1 MGFMTHPTDASGFD
15 RRTVLTTAAG
25 GLAVGLAGCMGGDSA
40 DRPAAV
46 ALDEGQ
52 TCDQC
57 GMVIQEH
64 PGPTG
69 QVFFE
74 DHLADRDGPA
84 WFCSGT
90 CTYTYR
96 SDRVAEDATP
106 IVTYLTDYSNVDYSV
121 DDQPAITA
129 HLAAEDYAVESALSV
144 VAGSEVIG
152 AMGPDLIP
160 FSDGADADAFAEE
173 YGGEVLPA
181 SDVDRELVD
190 SIKS

>member
-1 MGFMTHPTDASGFD
+1 MVVPSETETGID
-15 RRTVLTTAAG
+15 RRTVLTAVGG
-25 GLAVGLAGCMGGDSA
+25 GLAVGLAGCAGSTD
-40 DRPAAV
+40 DLPAAV
-46 ALDEGQ
+46 ALNEGQ
-52 TCDQC
+52 SCDQC
-57 GMVIQEH
+57 GMVIEEH

-106 IVTYLTDYSNVDYSV
+106 IVTYLTDYSEVDYTV
-121 DDQPAITA
+121 DDQPAISA
-129 HLAAEDYAVESALSV
+129 HLAAEDYEVEAELSV
-144 VAGSEVIG
+144 VANSEVIG

-160 FSDGADADAFAEE
+160 FSDEADAESFAEE

-181 SDVDRELVD
+181 TDVDRELVD

>member
-1 MGFMTHPTDASGFD
+1 MTGPTDEAGID
-15 RRTVLTTAAG
+15 RRTMLTTAAG
-25 GLAVGLAGCMGGDSA
+25 GLAVGLAGCMGGNGA

-57 GMVIQEH
+57 GMVIEEH

-74 DHLADRDGPA
+74 DHLSDRDGPA

-96 SDRVAEDATP
+96 SDQEAEGATP
-106 IVTYLTDYSNVDYSV
+106 IVTYLTDYSAVDYSIEG
-121 DDQPAITA
+121 DQPAITA
-129 HLAAEDYAVESALSV
+129 HLAAEDYVVESALSV

-160 FSDGADADAFAEE
+160 FSDTADADAFAEE

-181 SDVDRELVD
+181 TDVDRELVD

>member
-1 MGFMTHPTDASGFD
+1 MVVPSETETGID
-15 RRTVLTTAAG
+15 RRTVLTAVGG
-25 GLAVGLAGCMGGDSA
+25 GLAVGLAGCAGSTD
-40 DRPAAV
+40 DLPAAV
-46 ALDEGQ
+46 ALNEGQ
-52 TCDQC
+52 SCDQC
-57 GMVIQEH
+57 GMVIEEH

-74 DHLADRDGPA
+74 DHPDRDGPA

-106 IVTYLTDYSNVDYSV
+106 IVTYLTDYSEVDYTV
-121 DDQPAITA
+121 DDQPAISA
-129 HLAAEDYAVESALSV
+129 HLAAEDYEVEAELSV
-144 VAGSEVIG
+144 VANSEVIG

-160 FSDGADADAFAEE
+160 FSDEADAESFAEE

-181 SDVDRELVD
+181 TDVDRELVD

>member
-1 MGFMTHPTDASGFD
+1 MTPPTDAASAID
-15 RRTVLTTAAG
+15 RRTVLTAVGG
-25 GLAVGLAGCMGGDSA
+25 GLAVGLAGCTGGSD
-40 DRPAAV
+40 DLPAAV

-52 TCDQC
+52 ACDQC
-57 GMVIQEH
+57 GMVIEEH

-74 DHLADRDGPA
+74 DHLSERDGPA

-106 IVTYLTDYSNVDYSV
+106 IVTYLTDYSEVDYSV
-121 DDQPAITA
+121 EGESQPAITA
-129 HLAAEDYAVESALSV
+129 HLAAEDYEVESELSV
-144 VAGSEVIG
+144 VANSEVIG

-160 FSDGADADAFAEE
+160 FSDEGDAGSFAEE
-173 YGGEVLPA
+173 YGGEVLA
-181 SDVDRELVD
+181 ATDVDRELVD
-190 SIKS
+190 SIKA

>member
-1 MGFMTHPTDASGFD
+1 MVVPPETETGID
-15 RRTVLTTAAG
+15 RRTVLTAVG
-25 GLAVGLAGCMGGDSA
+25 SGLAVGLAGCTGGDA
-40 DRPAAV
+40 ELPAAV
-46 ALDEGQ
+46 ALDEGRS
-52 TCDQC
+52 CDQC

-74 DHLADRDGPA
+74 DHLSERDGPA

-90 CTYTYR
+90 CSYTYR

-106 IVTYLTDYSNVDYSV
+106 IVTYLTDYSEVDYTV
-121 DDQPAITA
+121 DDQPAISA
-129 HLAAEDYAVESALSV
+129 HLAAEDYEVESELSV

-152 AMGPDLIP
+152 AMGPDLIG
-160 FSDGADADAFAEE
+160 FSDDGEAESFAEE
-173 YGGEVLPA
+173 YGGEVLA
-181 SDVDRELVD
+181 ATDVDRELVD